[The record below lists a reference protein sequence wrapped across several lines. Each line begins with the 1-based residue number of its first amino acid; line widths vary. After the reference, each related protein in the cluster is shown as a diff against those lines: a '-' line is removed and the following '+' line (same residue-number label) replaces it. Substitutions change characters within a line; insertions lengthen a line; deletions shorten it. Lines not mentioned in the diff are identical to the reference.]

1 MNRTTVMVLALVV
14 LLAHILAMHHDSAG
28 AFALPS
34 DEAHVNF
41 HIARNLVHAQGT
53 VWSAGATPAA
63 ILEEGGT
70 SLFWTLIAAAGEL
83 WEFSPIRITAALGIL
98 CALLTMLTVARLSRD
113 RLVGVA
119 ATVFLVVSGPLAA
132 TAADGTETALFTLLI
147 AVTFLSQER
156 RRSKW
161 VGSCLAL
168 LVLTKSV
175 GILWVLGFLVA
186 ALFQRRSCPAGSRL
200 RLGVAFLPPV
210 IVFAVFGFAR
220 TAHGAPF
227 FAPDLRA
234 LMAVDAESIA
244 LGLSSLLALVR
255 GTVAPALLLLP
266 ALQLLSGTLTGTGRR
281 ALGLTVLGATYIVLT
296 GGDGDPMHAVWV
308 PVLPLAY
315 LAVQEALISGLD
327 RRPKLEGLAWAA
339 ISIACLGSVLA
350 SKIPGNLG
358 PLPTGTLLEAMARN
372 DDRSREA
379 YGAEWSGR
387 IAVTRDI
394 RRAERLRAV
403 GLFFRH
409 SEGIAPDAVI
419 LTPWPGAIGYL
430 SQRRVVDLL
439 GRTEAL
445 PGLDRVAPRTGR
457 VRADTVAALK
467 LRPDFI
473 VPLIEDRVHS
483 PTQAEFIQVWLE
495 RYDTI
500 GPTEQRKLELLEA
513 LADYELVAVPI
524 PARQAERGAP
534 SDVPAFLLRRRD
546 LGLAPT
552 LTIKTGVVR
561 ENRFTVSL
569 SHSSHLQIAELE
581 VRIDAPNGSVW
592 YLRPDG
598 VFVRD
603 EAVRARTDA
612 LVFPTG
618 DRKVELIY
626 AQLGLQL
633 SKAGVPKQGLRM
645 TARLLNPFADETDE
659 FSVACEPV
667 VADF

>member
-53 VWSAGATPAA
+53 VWSASGTPAA

-70 SLFWTLIAAAGEL
+70 SFIWILVAAAGEL

-98 CALLTMLTVARLSRD
+98 CALLTMVTVARLSRS

-119 ATVFLVVSGPLAA
+119 ATVLLVVSGPLAA

-147 AVTFLSQER
+147 AVAFLSLER
-156 RRSKW
+156 RRAKW
-161 VGSCLAL
+161 VGGCLTL

-186 ALFQRRSCPAGSRL
+186 ALVQKRNNTTETRFRL
-200 RLGVAFLPPV
+200 ELAFLPALIAFV
-210 IVFAVFGFAR
+210 AFGCAR
-220 TAHGAPF
+220 VAHGAPF

-234 LMAVDAESIA
+234 LVAVDGESIA

-266 ALQLLSGTLTGTGRR
+266 LLQLLRGKLTGTGRR
-281 ALGLTVLGATYIVLT
+281 ALGLSMLGATYIVLT
-296 GGDGDPMHAVWV
+296 GGANGPMHAVWV
-308 PVLPLAY
+308 PILPLAF
-315 LAVQEALISGLD
+315 LAVQEALIAGLD

-339 ISIACLGSVLA
+339 IAIACLGSVLA

-358 PLPTGTLLEAMARN
+358 PLPTRPMLEAMARN

-387 IAVTRDI
+387 ISVTRDI
-394 RRAERLRAV
+394 RRAER
-403 GLFFRH
+403 
-409 SEGIAPDAVI
+409 DAVI

-439 GRTEAL
+439 GRTEPL
-445 PGLDRVAPRTGR
+445 PGHNAVTPRTGR
-457 VRADTVAALK
+457 IRADTVAALQ
-467 LRPDFI
+467 LRPDFV
-473 VPLIEDRVHS
+473 VPMIADRTHS
-483 PTQAEFIQVWLE
+483 PTQAEFVQFWLE

-500 GPTEQRKLELLEA
+500 GPTEPRKLELLKA
-513 LADYELVAVPI
+513 LEDYELVAVPI
-524 PARQAERGAP
+524 PAREMDHAAP
-534 SDVPAFLLRRRD
+534 SEAPAFLLRLRD
-546 LGLAPT
+546 LDLGPT

-569 SHSSHLQIAELE
+569 SHSSHQQIVELE
-581 VRIDAPNGSVW
+581 VRVDAPDGSIW

-603 EAVRARTDA
+603 AAVRARTEA
-612 LVFPTG
+612 LVFSTG
-618 DRKVELIY
+618 DREVELVY
-626 AQLGLQL
+626 AQLGTQL
-633 SKAGVPKQGLRM
+633 SNAGIPLPGMRM
-645 TARLLNPFADETDE
+645 TARLLNPFSDETDK
-659 FSVACEPV
+659 FSLACEPV
-667 VADF
+667 AVDLEPTL